1 MFMVI
6 ILVENL
12 ILWFAKKYCLLRL
25 NHDLPV
31 FKVCIAKIQE
41 KFLLS
46 SHPGEPEQGIDR
58 RTEVFE
64 RIILRTEK
72 LGNPRLIP

>member
-1 MFMVI
+1 MVC
-6 ILVENL
+6 
-12 ILWFAKKYCLLRL
+12 KKYCLLRL
-25 NHDLPV
+25 NHEVPV
-31 FKVCIAKIQE
+31 LKVCIAKI
-41 KFLLS
+41 KKKILLF

>member
-1 MFMVI
+1 MYFKYR
-6 ILVENL
+6 NNS
-12 ILWFAKKYCLLRL
+12 KKK
-25 NHDLPV
+25 N
-31 FKVCIAKIQE
+31 
-41 KFLLS
+41 LLS